1 MNELDG
7 DVEFGFVKTT
17 MHLEDEYAERLEESL
32 NEFYLWHGSSPAAV
46 AGISADGF
54 KLSMA
59 GSHAGT
65 MSRIPGVLVAISFM
79 VPEGSRLDEQKTIG
93 DRGSQ
98 STS

>member
-1 MNELDG
+1 MD
-7 DVEFGFVKTT
+7 
-17 MHLEDEYAERLEESL
+17 ESL
-32 NEFYLWHGSSPAAV
+32 NEFYLWHGSSPAGV

-79 VPEGSRLDEQKTIG
+79 VPEGSRSDENH
-93 DRGSQ
+93 RGQRIPKEFTLVNILIPWQ
-98 STS
+98 SGMDS